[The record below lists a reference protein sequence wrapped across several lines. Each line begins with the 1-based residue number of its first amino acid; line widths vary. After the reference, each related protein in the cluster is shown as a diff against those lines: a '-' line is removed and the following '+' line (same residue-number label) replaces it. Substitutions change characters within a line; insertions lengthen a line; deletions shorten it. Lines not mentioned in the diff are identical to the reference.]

1 MCYSNLHFL
10 KREHELE
17 NFSHI
22 DSLGSLKI
30 CHQEIY
36 ACVFLIKYRQGKAN
50 LLHMKLKRE

>member
-22 DSLGSLKI
+22 DSLGSLKDLSSRNL
-30 CHQEIY
+30 
-36 ACVFLIKYRQGKAN
+36 CVCGFDKI
-50 LLHMKLKRE
+50 

>member
-22 DSLGSLKI
+22 DSLGSLKN
-30 CHQEIY
+30 CNQEIY
-36 ACVFLIKYRQGKAN
+36 ACVFFYKI
-50 LLHMKLKRE
+50 